1 MDISSLT
8 GIGQNDYMN
17 TSTKGARNTN
27 DTESSFD
34 SVLSAAMNMLN
45 ETNDLQNDA
54 ESAKIQF
61 ALGQAENPHDMQIAA
76 QKALTAINYT
86 VAIRDK
92 MVEAYRE
99 IMNMQI

>member
-17 TSTKGARNTN
+17 TLTQGVRNTN

>member
-17 TSTKGARNTN
+17 TSTKGVRNTN

>member
-17 TSTKGARNTN
+17 TSAKGVRNTN
-27 DTESSFD
+27 DAESSFD

-61 ALGQAENPHDMQIAA
+61 ALGQADNPHDMQIAA

-92 MVEAYRE
+92 MLEAYRE